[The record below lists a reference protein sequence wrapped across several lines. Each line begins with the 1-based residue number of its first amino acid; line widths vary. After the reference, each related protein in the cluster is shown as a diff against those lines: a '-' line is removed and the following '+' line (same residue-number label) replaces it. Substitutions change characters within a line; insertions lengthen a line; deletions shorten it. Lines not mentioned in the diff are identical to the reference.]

1 VEQRRGCFLLVRPT
15 GRCVDCGFADLER
28 ASWFFRGRSVLG
40 IGDFSAVHRRAAL
53 VLAETDLMLLS
64 SRAGG
69 WDGL

>member
-1 VEQRRGCFLLVRPT
+1 
-15 GRCVDCGFADLER
+15 VDCGFADLER
-28 ASWFFRGRSVLG
+28 ASWFFRGQSVLG